1 MGSHTPGRTFSK
13 PHDAGSG
20 NPDPTMKKPGGST
33 GKSPK
38 GENVPPLG
46 GEDIAPADHH
56 RSPAETQKQIKAEM
70 KTER

>member
-1 MGSHTPGRTFSK
+1 MANGVSGRVLAKS
-13 PHDAGSG
+13 DEGGSG

-46 GEDIAPADHH
+46 GEDIAPAGHH
-56 RSPAETQKQIKAEM
+56 RSPGETQKQVKEDL
-70 KTER
+70 KSGT